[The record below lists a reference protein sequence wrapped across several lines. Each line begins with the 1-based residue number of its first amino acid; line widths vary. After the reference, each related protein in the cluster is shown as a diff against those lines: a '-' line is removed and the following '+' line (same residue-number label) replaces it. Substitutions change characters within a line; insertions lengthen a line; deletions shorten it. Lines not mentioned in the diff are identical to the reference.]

1 MATAAPAAP
10 SPSAPASAQPA
21 PGPGTTADAADAT
34 VAIPVAPDNVARLA
48 RPLRPIPSLP
58 GVFPDD
64 DPFPVGASKS
74 EAATDPASP
83 SPPGA
88 NTPARGPDGRFAPGA
103 SPAATDGGERAL
115 EAATPAE
122 PKPVKFKFGG
132 EEFDSQ
138 DAAEQNFK
146 SLRGQFRPLQSLAR
160 SLGGIDKIQPVF
172 AQAAESARGWKAEAE
187 RLSAELQQARAGR
200 QPAASPSSPS
210 PTPTTTA
217 APDAAAAQPADVDW
231 ELYAEIKKL
240 ANDSGEPWKAEQ
252 WLISEVRKA
261 DRAHYESMLDERF
274 APIVDAEQQA
284 AVTSQTEALFSNLS
298 EYVNADGS
306 VAYPELHDEAAAY
319 AIGRMWASLGL
330 PPEAALTPQ
339 GAIAAIAIYRMAK
352 GGSQAGSAD
361 AAVLA
366 GARPIA
372 SSQPSTPTDAHAAAA
387 LGGDGRVQG
396 LSIPDGASGSAS
408 AEAARVLAG
417 LRQANRGNRAVLGFD
432 A

>member
-1 MATAAPAAP
+1 MATAAPPAAP

-21 PGPGTTADAADAT
+21 PGAGTNADAAPDT
-34 VAIPVAPDNVARLA
+34 VAVPAPPDSTPRLA
-48 RPLRPIPSLP
+48 KPLRPIPSLP

-64 DPFPVGASKS
+64 DPFPQRGASKS
-74 EAATDPASP
+74 DTASDPASP

-115 EAATPAE
+115 EAATPADT
-122 PKPVKFKFGG
+122 PHPSPKFKFGG

-138 DAAEQNFK
+138 EAAEQNFR

-160 SLGGIDKIQPVF
+160 SLGGVDKIQPIFV
-172 AQAAESARGWKAEAE
+172 QAAESARGWKAEAE
-187 RLSAELQQARAGR
+187 RLSAELQQVRSG
-200 QPAASPSSPS
+200 QPAQPQSSP
-210 PTPTTTA
+210 TA
-217 APDAAAAQPADVDW
+217 APDATEATPADVDW

-252 WLISEVRKA
+252 WLINEVRKA
-261 DRAHYESMLDERF
+261 DRAHYESLLDERF
-274 APIVDAEQQA
+274 APIADAEQQA
-284 AVTSQTEALFSNLS
+284 AVVSQTETLFSNLA

-306 VAYPELHDEAAAY
+306 VAYPELHDEAASY

-352 GGSQAGSAD
+352 GGSNGSQAGSA
-361 AAVLA
+361 A
-366 GARPIA
+366 GARPMTPA
-372 SSQPSTPTDAHAAAA
+372 PPPTPTDAHAAAA
-387 LGGDGRVQG
+387 LGGDGRNMG
-396 LSIPDGASGSAS
+396 LSIPDGANGSAS
-408 AEAARVLAG
+408 AEAQRVLAG